1 VTWGAAD
8 VTAVVTCF
16 ESGEFLRMAL
26 DSIRSQGPIR
36 IVLVDDGS
44 TNCSCRDIAGNYE
57 HLFRIDRDNGGQAA
71 ALNSGVAE
79 VRTELIAFL
88 DDDDEWL
95 PGKVQRQV
103 DLMVGTGAD
112 AVVGGVRN
120 VQQRDGTLIADSL
133 FPATRLLG
141 AVTAQTQLVRKVGP
155 FPESIRHH
163 AIVEWWSRADREG
176 QLFVNDDEP
185 VLLRRIHGR
194 NSGVIHRDAA
204 RRDLLHILRD
214 HAARRSGG

>member
-16 ESGEFLRMAL
+16 ESGEFLQKAL
-26 DSIRSQGPIR
+26 DSIRSQGPIK

-57 HLFRIDRDNGGQAA
+57 HLFRIERDNGGQAA

-103 DLMVGTGAD
+103 DLMVRTGAD
-112 AVVGGVRN
+112 VVVGGVHT
-120 VQQRDGTLIADSL
+120 VIQRDGMVIADSL

-141 AVTAQTQLVRKVGP
+141 TATAQTQVVRKVGP

-163 AIVEWWSRADREG
+163 GVVDWWARADRAG
-176 QLFVNDDEP
+176 QVLVKDDEP

-194 NSGVIHRDAA
+194 NSGIIHRDAA
-204 RRDLLHILRD
+204 RLELLHVLRD
-214 HAARRSGG
+214 HAAPRSGG

>member
-1 VTWGAAD
+1 MTWGAAD

-16 ESGEFLRMAL
+16 ESGEFLKKAL
-26 DSIRSQGPIR
+26 DSIKSQGPIR

-44 TNCSCRDIAGNYE
+44 TSCSCRDISGNYE
-57 HLFRIDRDNGGQAA
+57 HLLRIDRVNGGQAA
-71 ALNSGVAE
+71 AINSGVAE

-103 DLMVGTGAD
+103 DLMVRTGAD
-112 AVVGGVRN
+112 VVVGGVRS
-120 VQQRDGTLIADSL
+120 VIQHDDVIKSDSL

-163 AIVEWWSRADREG
+163 AIVEWWSRADREA
-176 QLFVNDDEP
+176 QVLVNDDEP

-204 RRDLLHILRD
+204 RRDLLHVLRN